1 MAMRKP
7 VSFICKS
14 ANSFCN
20 RQANLPPAF
29 ATSTPERFRRPSAS
43 GFSDGNPPPRIF
55 ESSVG
60 AALLGTDWRRFRPD
74 ARKIIHANLRDS
86 RRTRRPIR

>member
-7 VSFICKS
+7 VSFICKF

-29 ATSTPERFRRPSAS
+29 AASTPERFRLPSAS
-43 GFSDGNPPPRIF
+43 VFCDGNPPPRIF
-55 ESSVG
+55 ESSV
-60 AALLGTDWRRFRPD
+60 AAAFLGTGWRRFRPD
-74 ARKIIHANLRDS
+74 ARKIIHGNS
-86 RRTRRPIR
+86 RFAPDERVIG

>member
-7 VSFICKS
+7 VSFICKF

-29 ATSTPERFRRPSAS
+29 AASTPERFRLPSAS
-43 GFSDGNPPPRIF
+43 VFCDGNPPPRIF
-55 ESSVG
+55 ESSV
-60 AALLGTDWRRFRPD
+60 AAAFLGTGWRRFRPG
-74 ARKIIHANLRDS
+74 ARKIIHGNLRDS
-86 RRTRRPIR
+86 RRTRRLVG